1 MDKLKVFIKKEN
13 GYLMSQSD
21 DKDGYKKNNINKQIE
36 ASTTI
41 PRGSTL

>member
-21 DKDGYKKNNINKQIE
+21 DKDGYKKITLINK
-36 ASTTI
+36 
-41 PRGSTL
+41 